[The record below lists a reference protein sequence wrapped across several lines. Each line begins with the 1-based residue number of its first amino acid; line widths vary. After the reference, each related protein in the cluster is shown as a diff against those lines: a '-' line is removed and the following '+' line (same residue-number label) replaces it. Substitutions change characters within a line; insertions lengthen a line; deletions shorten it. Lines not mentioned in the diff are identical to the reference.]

1 MTSLRQ
7 DDLTLIRLNLRG
19 GAVINMR
26 PLTRALL
33 TDVQRQCADKLCQ
46 LVSGDLRTIRELALI
61 HPIFRN
67 IGPMGAWVEEAMFVL
82 FPIELAL
89 AVTTSWEAVFDESG
103 TSIQR
108 PDRVSIAQLL
118 QDPRDRDHFMV
129 GVGMEIDRILRAPME
144 NF

>member
-1 MTSLRQ
+1 MTSLHQ
-7 DDLTLIRLNLRG
+7 DDLALIRLNLRG

-26 PLTRALL
+26 PLTRTLL

-46 LVSGDLRTIRELALI
+46 LVSGDLRTVRELAPI

-67 IGPMGAWVEEAMFVL
+67 IGPMGPWVEEAMLVL

-89 AVTTSWEAVFDESG
+89 AVTASWEAVFDESG
-103 TSIQR
+103 ASIQC
-108 PDRVSIAQLL
+108 PDRASIALLL
-118 QDPRDRDHFMV
+118 QDPGDRVQFMV
-129 GVGMEIDRILRAPME
+129 GVGLEIDRILRTPMR